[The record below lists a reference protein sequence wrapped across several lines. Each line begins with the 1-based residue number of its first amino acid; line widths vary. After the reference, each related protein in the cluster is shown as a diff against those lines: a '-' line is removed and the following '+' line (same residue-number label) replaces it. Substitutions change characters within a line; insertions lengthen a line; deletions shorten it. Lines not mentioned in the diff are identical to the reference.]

1 MVATVYLHPGNV
13 GERGMMCVF
22 MTSSVILLNN
32 STSPDAT
39 CFIRISLA
47 QLASKKKGWTPLCGE
62 QWFTVCVNSNSSPI
76 ALLYACIEC
85 FNLVVAAVVLVQ
97 FSTCVAAMLAAWLFA
112 NAVVLVWLCK
122 HIPS

>member
-76 ALLYACIEC
+76 VLLYACIEC
-85 FNLVVAAVVLVQ
+85 FNLLK
-97 FSTCVAAMLAAWLFA
+97 SL
-112 NAVVLVWLCK
+112 
-122 HIPS
+122 HID

>member
-1 MVATVYLHPGNV
+1 
-13 GERGMMCVF
+13 MMCVF

-62 QWFTVCVNSNSSPI
+62 QWFSVCVNSNSSPI
-76 ALLYACIEC
+76 VLLYACIEC
-85 FNLVVAAVVLVQ
+85 FNLLKSLRIDELWLLSYLYNFQ
-97 FSTCVAAMLAAWLFA
+97 LAWLQ
-112 NAVVLVWLCK
+112 C
-122 HIPS
+122 